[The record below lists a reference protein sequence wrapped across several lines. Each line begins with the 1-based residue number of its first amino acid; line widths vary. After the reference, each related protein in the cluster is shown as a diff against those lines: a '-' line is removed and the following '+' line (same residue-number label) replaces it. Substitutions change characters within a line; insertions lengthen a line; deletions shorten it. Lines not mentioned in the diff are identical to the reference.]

1 METTHERF
9 QGHVTQQKIIQ
20 AQNPTMVL
28 IKLRLANDN
37 EMVAIL
43 ARHALT
49 FMLEVQ
55 VGDLIMIYGHYNQR
69 KQFIIEKYL
78 LKHKVQPESKDTQ
91 SHLRYPKQK
100 RYSKD

>member
-9 QGHVTQQKIIQ
+9 QGHIIQQKIIQ
-20 AQNPTMVL
+20 ADNPTMVL
-28 IKLRLANDN
+28 IKLRLDDES

-55 VGDLIMIYGHYNQR
+55 VGDLLSIYGHYNHR

-78 LKHKVQPESKDTQ
+78 LKQKINLDHTDAKG
-91 SHLRYPKQK
+91 HLHYPKQK
-100 RYSKD
+100 RYSKN